1 LNRPANKEELFNLR
15 HSQARNVIERI
26 FGVLKRRFR
35 ILLLA
40 PEFSI
45 KIQAKIPAALCAIH
59 NFIHHHDPQ
68 EGEISENID
77 SERSNH
83 TSHAGDETVGPG
95 MESEIDD
102 SNVHA
107 RRERIATAMWENY
120 QQVLQDRD
128 AEGINDFVRNDDESD
143 EEDMTVAE

>member
-1 LNRPANKEELFNLR
+1 VSFPDLTPC
-15 HSQARNVIERI
+15 
-26 FGVLKRRFR
+26 
-35 ILLLA
+35 

-68 EGEISENID
+68 ENID

-107 RRERIATAMWENY
+107 RQERIATAMWENY

-128 AEGINDFVRNDDESD
+128 AEDINDFI
-143 EEDMTVAE
+143 